1 MKYKL
6 IIFDMDG
13 TTLYTIEDLTN
24 SLNFALNK
32 SKLPTRSLPEVLRF
46 VGNGIR
52 KLIERAVPDGS
63 SEETIETVHANFT
76 EHYTIHCADT
86 TRPYDGIIK
95 LLKTLKEKGILT
107 AIVSNKADY
116 AVQALCKDYFPNLF
130 DAVAGEKQDVRKKPA
145 PDMVNNI
152 LKSLN
157 LTAHDAVY
165 IGDSEVDIQTAK
177 NSNMDCIAV
186 DWGFRTRE
194 DLIQAGANVIVS
206 TPDEI
211 LGKIE

>member
-13 TTLYTIEDLTN
+13 TTLYTIEDLAN
-24 SLNFALNK
+24 SLNYALEK

-52 KLIERAVPDGS
+52 RLIERAVPESS
-63 SEETIETVHANFT
+63 SEEIIETVYANFT

-86 TRPYDGIIK
+86 TRPYDGIIE
-95 LLKTLKEKGILT
+95 LLKALKEKGFLT

-130 DAVAGEKQDVRKKPA
+130 DAIAGEKQGVNKKPA

-152 LKSLN
+152 LKLLN
-157 LTAHDAVY
+157 LSAHDAVY
-165 IGDSEVDIQTAK
+165 VGDSEVDVQTAK

-186 DWGFRTRE
+186 DWGFRTRDE
-194 DLIQAGANVIVS
+194 LIEAGATVIVS